1 MFWVGFFVGLV
12 AYAVLTIIMVVIT
25 KRKLKK
31 DKAKKQEYDTLV
43 DGEILKN
50 KRG

>member
-12 AYAVLTIIMVVIT
+12 AYAVLTIIMVIVT
-25 KRKLKK
+25 KCKIKK
-31 DKAKKQEYDTLV
+31 EKAKKQAYDTLV
-43 DGEILKN
+43 DVEMIKN